1 MPTQLRRYTIADGQ
15 MDRFVAWF
23 PNIIPAREAYGFTV
37 DWAYA
42 DREHSQ
48 FVWSVSH
55 PGDFDAAVNTYNE
68 SPERKAAFE
77 GFESPV
83 TEMVLAMVDQVC

>member
-1 MPTQLRRYTIADGQ
+1 MATQLRRYTIAEGQ

-23 PNIIPAREAYGFTV
+23 PNIIPAREKYGFTV
-37 DWAYA
+37 DFAYA

-55 PGDFDAAVNTYNE
+55 QGDFEAALNEYND

-83 TEMVLAMVDQVC
+83 KEMVLAMVDKVG

>member
-1 MPTQLRRYTIADGQ
+1 MATQLRRYTIAEGQ

-42 DREHSQ
+42 DREHNQ
-48 FVWSVSH
+48 FVWSVST
-55 PGDFDAAVNTYNE
+55 PATSTPPSTPTTSRPSARPP
-68 SPERKAAFE
+68 SRASRAR
-77 GFESPV
+77 
-83 TEMVLAMVDQVC
+83 

>member
-1 MPTQLRRYTIADGQ
+1 MPTQLRRYTIAEGQ

-23 PNIIPAREAYGFTV
+23 PNIIPAREKYGFTV

-42 DREHSQ
+42 DKENNQ

-55 PGDFDAAVNTYNE
+55 PGDFDAAVEVYNE

-83 TEMVLAMVDQVC
+83 TGMVLGMVDKVG